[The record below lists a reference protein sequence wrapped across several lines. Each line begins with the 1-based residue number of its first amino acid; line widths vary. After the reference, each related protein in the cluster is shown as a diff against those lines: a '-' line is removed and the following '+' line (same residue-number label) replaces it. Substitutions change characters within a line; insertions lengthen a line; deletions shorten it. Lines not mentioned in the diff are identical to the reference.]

1 MMEHLVSAESGVR
14 RRRRRIG
21 RGNGSG
27 RGTYSGKGLKGQK
40 ARSGKGPRLGFEGG
54 QLPLMKRLPEK
65 RGFTNIFKTD
75 YALVKIGALSIFSG
89 TEPITPESLV
99 QKGLLKSL
107 KFPVKILGD
116 GEIAQALTISAHR
129 FSTSARRKIES
140 VGGQVE
146 ELSL

>member
-1 MMEHLVSAESGVR
+1 MMEHLVSAGSGVR

-40 ARSGKGPRLGFEGG
+40 SRSGGGPKPGFEGG
-54 QLPLMKRLPEK
+54 QLPLQKRLPEK
-65 RGFTNIFKTD
+65 RGFTNIFKKD
-75 YALVKIGALSIFSG
+75 YALVKIGALSLF
-89 TEPITPESLV
+89 TDTDPITPESLL
-99 QKGLLKSL
+99 QKGLLKNL

-116 GEIAQALTISAHR
+116 GEITQALTICAHKFSA
-129 FSTSARRKIES
+129 SARSKIES
-140 VGGQVE
+140 VGGQVK

>member
-1 MMEHLVSAESGVR
+1 MMEHLVSAETGVR

-40 ARSGKGPRLGFEGG
+40 SRSGGGPKPGFEGG

-65 RGFTNIFKTD
+65 RGFTNIFKKD
-75 YALVKIGALSIFSG
+75 YALVKIGALSLFTG
-89 TEPITPESLV
+89 TEPITPESLLE
-99 QKGLLKSL
+99 KGLLKNL

-116 GEIAQALTISAHR
+116 GEITQTLTISAHK
-129 FSTSARRKIES
+129 FSASARSKIES
-140 VGGQVE
+140 MGGQVK